1 MLGVPLKVYQD
12 YFTPNIK
19 TRVKAT
25 TDPLSVST
33 SMYIEVDIARELG
46 MTLEEYQKLSRRER
60 KIQMFF
66 RVLSSEKE
74 RHAYEESR
82 AKAEREAQ
90 LNQQANSPQGRFR

>member
-1 MLGVPLKVYQD
+1 MLGVPLKVYKD

-33 SMYIEVDIARELG
+33 PMYIEVDIARELG
-46 MTLEEYQKLSRRER
+46 MTLEGYQKLSRRER

-74 RHAYEESR
+74 KHAYEESR
-82 AKAEREAQ
+82 AKAEREAS
-90 LNQQANSPQGRFR
+90 LNQQGHDSLSRFR